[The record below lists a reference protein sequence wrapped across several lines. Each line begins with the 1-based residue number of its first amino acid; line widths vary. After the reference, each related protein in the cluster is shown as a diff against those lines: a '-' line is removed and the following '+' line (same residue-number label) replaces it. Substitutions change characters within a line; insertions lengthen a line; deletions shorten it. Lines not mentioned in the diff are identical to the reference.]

1 MYLIRCKRK
10 KKKLLTWTA
19 AIWIGEMQEYKKGG
33 FPCEVLNKR
42 MPVKGME
49 AFQTADVGASGW
61 SWGRAVGPLP
71 IGKTEVVYGQ
81 GLHRLSRVKKKGSRE
96 GREKRNGTWQHFV
109 PGTRR
114 WQSALCRPVLCC
126 DKLVFRCLTAGYE
139 DKVRESKGWRC
150 RVAGISW
157 INQHVLAPSDCPPF
171 LFLAVISSSCTP
183 TQSPHTAHLAGGT
196 GATAPLLCTYVFGL
210 ASRAQRRALAKLVP
224 S

>member
-1 MYLIRCKRK
+1 MGVPHAKYRWHMFLNVLDQMQKEEK
-10 KKKLLTWTA
+10 ETA
-19 AIWIGEMQEYKKGG
+19 DLNYCYMNWWNARIQKGC
-33 FPCEVLNKR
+33 FLCEVLNKR

-49 AFQTADVGASGW
+49 TFQTADVGASGW

-96 GREKRNGTWQHFV
+96 GREKRNRTWQHFV

-126 DKLVFRCLTAGYE
+126 DKLVLRYLTAGYE

-171 LFLAVISSSCTP
+171 LFLAVISFPPAHPHSLP
-183 TQSPHTAHLAGGT
+183 TQPPWL
-196 GATAPLLCTYVFGL
+196 GA
-210 ASRAQRRALAKLVP
+210 LVP
-224 S
+224 QHHFSAHTCLA